1 MAFEVTKMGKLA
13 DRLESEAYEWCLE
26 SIKAHFNLDPGE
38 NEFGYAND
46 INEVLTEEHIKEI
59 EEFINSDAWIEGY
72 CQTALNSLCDRW
84 REENDLVLN
93 PFI

>member
-13 DRLESEAYEWCLE
+13 DRLESEAYTWCVE
-26 SIKAHFNLDPGE
+26 SIKEHFGLEPGE
-38 NEFGYAND
+38 NEYGFEND
-46 INEVLTEEHIKEI
+46 ITEVLTEEHIKEI

-72 CQTALNSLCDRW
+72 CQTALNTLCDRW